1 MPLYLWTSI
10 EPEQH
15 DKDIEG
21 GATKATKATKDTKDV
36 SPRLESEEGHNP
48 IDPPTE
54 TPHHEEHAS
63 NVDRWATLPGIVQR
77 RERRK
82 ALTSLITMNT
92 TSRSTFRPLPSRE
105 TT

>member
-21 GATKATKATKDTKDV
+21 GATKATKDTKDTKDAL
-36 SPRLESEEGHNP
+36 PRLESEKGHNP

-54 TPHHEEHAS
+54 TLHHEERAS
-63 NVDRWATLPGIVQR
+63 NVDRWATSPGIVQR

-82 ALTSLITMNT
+82 ALTSSITMNM
-92 TSRSTFRPLPSRE
+92 TSRSIFHPLPSRE